1 MPAKRVKISQLD
13 TSQKLIDGEDII
25 SDLPRNIIDCILGK
39 MPIRD
44 AVRTS
49 VLSKKWTL
57 YYSTIPELEFDDKF
71 SKELQN
77 FAISQ
82 KKLRILSEVELEHK
96 YHLDEIVTRF
106 LMFHPGRIEKFKVFV
121 PNFKSTRAPNVSKWI
136 RKLSQKNIKKLTL
149 EYKKDI
155 VSHKLSSYFFSCLDL
170 TNLKLRNLHLSH
182 HPPNFKGFLY
192 LYQLELIG
200 VHFVNDYFEYFLSSC
215 PVLQKLVL
223 YGCSGVHHF
232 NISGS
237 KLQRLF
243 IKVDDD
249 FQSISL
255 ENVPNLTEVSITLDK
270 VVLGLENNPKSDLV
284 LDSLPS
290 LEILRLNGKFLQLL
304 AETLV
309 PPILSTSLD
318 SLKIIELKG
327 VDFMSF
333 DEISFVVFLIRS
345 APNLQELR
353 IEASTVELNQ
363 EQVSGYLKRLH
374 CTMGKLRL
382 VKLTNISSFVPEF
395 EFIQFL
401 LFSSP
406 SLVTMSIVEHPE
418 LELVEALI
426 ITKRLLQLRL
436 SSAVSIDF
444 SSDCK
449 T

>member
-1 MPAKRVKISQLD
+1 MPAKRVKISQSD

-77 FAISQ
+77 FAIAQ
-82 KKLRILSEVELEHK
+82 KKVRILSEVELEHK
-96 YHLDEIVTRF
+96 YQLDEIVTRF
-106 LMFHPGRIEKFKVFV
+106 LMFHYLFQISNQQGLLI
-121 PNFKSTRAPNVSKWI
+121 
-136 RKLSQKNIKKLTL
+136 
-149 EYKKDI
+149 
-155 VSHKLSSYFFSCLDL
+155 HKLSLYFFSCLDL

-200 VHFVNDYFEYFLSSC
+200 VHFVNDYFECFLSSC

-284 LDSLPS
+284 LDSL
-290 LEILRLNGKFLQLL
+290 EILRLNGKFLQLL

-318 SLKIIELKG
+318 SLKIIELK
-327 VDFMSF
+327 VSF
-333 DEISFVVFLIRS
+333 F
-345 APNLQELR
+345 
-353 IEASTVELNQ
+353 
-363 EQVSGYLKRLH
+363 
-374 CTMGKLRL
+374 C
-382 VKLTNISSFVPEF
+382 
-395 EFIQFL
+395 
-401 LFSSP
+401 
-406 SLVTMSIVEHPE
+406 
-418 LELVEALI
+418 
-426 ITKRLLQLRL
+426 
-436 SSAVSIDF
+436 
-444 SSDCK
+444 
-449 T
+449 